1 MKMSANHQVQ
11 LDTKYEFIS
20 GRFLP
25 FSFTPSPS
33 LLEVVQ
39 PPYLSCST
47 DSYFA
52 ESLSLFNKIRM
63 SNLFIFLEKSG
74 QYQTH
79 KKSQISEN
87 DSVPLLFF
95 FSVFQTAPIPSNS
108 IHRLGLSCC
117 SQMACHQFLLH
128 FSWSGGKKQTKQVSR
143 RATKCWVES
152 LIA

>member
-25 FSFTPSPS
+25 FSFTPSLP

-47 DSYFA
+47 DSYCA
-52 ESLSLFNKIRM
+52 ENLSLFNKTRTWNI
-63 SNLFIFLEKSG
+63 FILLEKSG
-74 QYQTH
+74 QCQIH

-87 DSVPLLFF
+87 DSVLLLF
-95 FSVFQTAPIPSNS
+95 FSVFQIAPIPSNS

-117 SQMACHQFLLH
+117 SQMACHQFVLH

-143 RATKCWVES
+143 RATKCWVEW